1 MLRISLACAAFAL
14 MAACGKPAAPADSAP
29 APEAEAAGAAA
40 PSHPSINIYSARHY
54 DSDKAMYKAFEDA
67 TGIKVNVREAGAP
80 ELLETMKAE
89 GANSPADLILVS
101 DAGALFKFQDEG
113 LTQAVTSEKLTAAI
127 PEKLRE
133 KDGHWFG
140 LAKRARVIV
149 YDPQM
154 LPHEEVDT
162 YADLAEDRLRGE
174 ICVRSSTNIY
184 NLSLLSELIGRDGS
198 EAAEAWAKG
207 VTANFARPPEGGD
220 TAQIEAVA
228 AGQCAAAIVNH
239 YYWVRLATG
248 STEDRLKAAKTAV
261 SFPDQDGNGTHVNI
275 TGAAVSASSKSPE
288 LAIQFI
294 EFLATPE
301 GQALLTSETKEYPV
315 VAGAP
320 NPEGLDI
327 LPGFKASEYPLSDLG
342 RNQAEAQAIFD
353 RAGWN

>member
-1 MLRISLACAAFAL
+1 MFRTLLTGAALAL
-14 MAACGKPAAPADSAP
+14 LAACGQPASSPATDTAGDSAADP
-29 APEAEAAGAAA
+29 AGSAGQ
-40 PSHPSINIYSARHY
+40 SINIYSARHY
-54 DSDKAMYKAFEDA
+54 DSDKVLFKKFEDE
-67 TGIKVNVREAGAP
+67 TGIKVHVREAGAP

-89 GANSPADLILVS
+89 GANSPADLIIVS
-101 DAGALFKFQDEG
+101 DAGSLYRFQKEG
-113 LTQAVTSEKLTAAI
+113 LTQGVSSEKLEAAI
-127 PEKLRE
+127 PEQLRE

-154 LPHEEVDT
+154 LPVEEVDT

-184 NLSLLSELIGRDGS
+184 NLSLLSELIGREGS

-207 VTANFARPPEGGD
+207 VVANFARPPEGGD

-248 STEDRLKAAKTAV
+248 SAEDRLKTARTAV
-261 SFPDQDGNGTHVNI
+261 SFPDQEGKGTHVNI
-275 TGAAVSASSKSPE
+275 TGAAVSATSKSPD
-288 LAIQFI
+288 LAVRFI

-301 GQALLTSETKEYPV
+301 GQALLTAETKEYPIV
-315 VAGAP
+315 MGTP
-320 NPEGLDI
+320 NPEGLEQ
-327 LPGFKASEYPLSDLG
+327 LPDFKSSDYPLSDLG
-342 RNQAEAQAIFD
+342 QNQAEAQAIFD